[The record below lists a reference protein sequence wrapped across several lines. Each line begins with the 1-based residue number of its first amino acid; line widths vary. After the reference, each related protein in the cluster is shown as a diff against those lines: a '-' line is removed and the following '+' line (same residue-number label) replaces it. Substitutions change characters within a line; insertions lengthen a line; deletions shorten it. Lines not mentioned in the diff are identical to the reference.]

1 MTIAFMSGMA
11 DRIMA
16 RSGTG
21 YQEFEFVKKVHRP
34 MGFPLSALL
43 GCISKVSWVIS
54 HLEKF
59 IFVMH
64 NQVNI
69 LYV

>member
-1 MTIAFMSGMA
+1 
-11 DRIMA
+11 
-16 RSGTG
+16 
-21 YQEFEFVKKVHRP
+21 